1 MSLKESPQLVG
12 RVFNIMVVV
21 AALGYFVDIYDLTLF
36 NIVRVP
42 SLKALGYSGA
52 ELLEQGKYLMN
63 MQMFGMVIGGIVW
76 GIFGDKK
83 GRLSVLFFTILIYS
97 LANIANA
104 YVTSI
109 GQYATMRFIAG
120 FGLAGEL
127 GVGITLVSEVMTTKN
142 RGLGTTMVGFIGISG
157 AILGYAI
164 TKGFDWKTAYWV
176 GGIQGL
182 LLLILRIYVVESGMF
197 KKVQSENIV
206 KGNFLMLFTN
216 SKRFFK
222 YIYCILLGVPV
233 WYVIGYLITFSDD
246 FAANVLHIKGTV
258 VAGQAVMIHY
268 IGASLGS
275 LLWGMVGQVLQS
287 RKKSLWMAL
296 TLLIIFTG
304 AYFFSFGLSSTVF
317 YTIIFFLGIAQGY
330 WIIFVS
336 VSSEQFGT
344 NMRATVTTTVPN
356 FVRGSVIGVNLLIG
370 LLVPMFGK
378 WSAAL
383 YVGIL
388 CIALALF
395 SLYKLKETFNKD
407 LDYMEN

>member
-1 MSLKESPQLVG
+1 MSTSQPNLIG
-12 RVFNIMVVV
+12 RVFNIMVIV

-42 SLKALGYSGA
+42 SLKALGFSGA
-52 ELLEQGKYLMN
+52 DLLVQGKYLLN
-63 MQMFGMVIGGIVW
+63 MQMLGMVTGGILW
-76 GIFGDKK
+76 GILGDKK

-104 YVTSI
+104 FVTTI
-109 GQYATMRFIAG
+109 GQYAFMRFVAG

-142 RGLGTTMVGFIGISG
+142 RGYGTTMVGVIGILG
-157 AILGYAI
+157 AVLGYTI
-164 TKGFDWKTAYWV
+164 TAGFSWKTAYLV

-182 LLLILRIYVVESGMF
+182 LLLVLRIYVVESGMF
-197 KKVQSENIV
+197 KKLETERVS

-216 SKRFFK
+216 WKRFSK
-222 YIYCILLGVPV
+222 YLFCILLGIPV

-246 FAANVLHIKGTV
+246 FATNVLHIQGTV
-258 VAGQAVMIHY
+258 IAGQAVMYHY
-268 IGASLGS
+268 IGASIGS
-275 LLWGMVGQVLQS
+275 LLWGVVGQAMHS

-296 TLLIIFTG
+296 GLLIIFTA
-304 AYFFSFGLSSTVF
+304 AYFFSFGLSSTIF
-317 YTIIFFLGIAQGY
+317 YTIIFFLGVAQGY
-330 WIIFVS
+330 WIIFVT

-356 FVRGSVIGVNLLIG
+356 FVRGSVIGVNALITLLT
-370 LLVPMFGK
+370 PSYGK

-383 YVGIL
+383 YTGIL
-388 CIALALF
+388 CISLALLA
-395 SLYKLKETFNKD
+395 LYNLKETFGKE
-407 LDYMEN
+407 LDYMES